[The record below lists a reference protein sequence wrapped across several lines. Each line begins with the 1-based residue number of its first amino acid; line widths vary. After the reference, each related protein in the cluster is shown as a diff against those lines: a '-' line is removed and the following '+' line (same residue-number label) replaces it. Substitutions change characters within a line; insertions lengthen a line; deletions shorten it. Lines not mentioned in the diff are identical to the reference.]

1 MIHAPESRRPVIALM
16 GEFSAGK
23 STLANLLIGER
34 VSPERVTA
42 TQLPPIWYVQGEG
55 APIVVGL
62 DGTEREIAR
71 GEIGEVDAAETAC
84 IRVPLAAGTLELMD
98 IVDLPGIS
106 DPNMPTQAWMRLARS
121 ADAVIWCSH
130 ATQAWRQSEAGT
142 WAEMPEALRTRSL
155 LLLTRMDKL
164 HRESD
169 RRRVLS
175 RVRAET
181 QGLFEAV
188 LPISLSQAAEAGN
201 DVAAWEESGA
211 DAFTER
217 LLDLVTRLTRERAR
231 PGRPVSRDRASVDAV
246 PPGDPSRPDR
256 VADRVGAG
264 APAAPDMPERP
275 IVPRRVA
282 PRASGGA
289 RRPRLPASALETAPG
304 RALQ

>member
-1 MIHAPESRRPVIALM
+1 MMHAPESRRPVIALM

-42 TQLPPIWYVQGEG
+42 TQLPPVWYAKGEG
-55 APIVVGL
+55 RPVVVGL
-62 DGTEREIAR
+62 DGREREIAR
-71 GEIGEVDAAETAC
+71 ADIAGVDAAETAC
-84 IRVPLAAGTLELMD
+84 IRVPLAAGALELMD

-106 DPNMPTQAWMRLARS
+106 DPNMPTRAWMRLARA

-130 ATQAWRQSEAGT
+130 ATQAWRQSEAAT
-142 WAEMPEALRTRSL
+142 WAEMPAALHAHSL

-164 HRESD
+164 HREAD

-181 QGLFEAV
+181 EGLFEAV
-188 LPISLSQAAEAGN
+188 LPISLLQAAEAGN
-201 DVAAWEESGA
+201 DVGAWEESGA

-217 LLDLVTRLTRERAR
+217 LLDLVTRLARDRAEAR
-231 PGRPVSRDRASVDAV
+231 PVARDRASVDAV
-246 PPGDPSRPDR
+246 PPGEPARPDR

-264 APAAPDMPERP
+264 ASPGTETPVRTV
-275 IVPRRVA
+275 VPRRVA
-282 PRASGGA
+282 PQGHRAP
-289 RRPRLPASALETAPG
+289 RRPRLPASALDTAPG
-304 RALQ
+304 RAVQ

>member
-1 MIHAPESRRPVIALM
+1 MMHAPESRRPVIALM

-42 TQLPPIWYVQGEG
+42 TQLPPIWYTRGEG
-55 APIVVGL
+55 APVVVGL
-62 DGTEREIAR
+62 DGAEREIAR
-71 GEIGEVDAAETAC
+71 QEIPQVAAAETVC
-84 IRVPLAAGTLELMD
+84 IRVPLAAGALELMD

-106 DPNMPTQAWMRLARS
+106 DPNMPTRAWMRLARA

-130 ATQAWRQSEAGT
+130 ATQAWRQSEAAT
-142 WAEMPEALRTRSL
+142 WAEMPAALHARSL

-164 HRESD
+164 HREAD

-181 QGLFEAV
+181 EGLFEAV
-188 LPISLSQAAEAGN
+188 LPISLSQAAEAGS

-217 LLDLVTRLTRERAR
+217 LLDLVTRLARDMAR
-231 PGRPVSRDRASVDAV
+231 PRPVSRDRASVDAV
-246 PPGDPSRPDR
+246 PPGDPDRPDR
-256 VADRVGAG
+256 VADRIRSRPPAETG
-264 APAAPDMPERP
+264 APERT
-275 IVPRRVA
+275 IVPRQI
-282 PRASGGA
+282 
-289 RRPRLPASALETAPG
+289 G
-304 RALQ
+304 RAHV